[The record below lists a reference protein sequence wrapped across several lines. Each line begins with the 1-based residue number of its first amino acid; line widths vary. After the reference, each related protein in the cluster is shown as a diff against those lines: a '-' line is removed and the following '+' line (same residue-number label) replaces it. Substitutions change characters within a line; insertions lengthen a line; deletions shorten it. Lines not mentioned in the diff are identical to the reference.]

1 MTGVPEKVVRSS
13 DCWTLRPERGRKLK
27 MEYRRCRWC
36 LSRDCWTLRPE
47 RGRKLED
54 ADLDLVKK
62 RCELLD
68 SSPREGTETDWLS
81 DIKVSEENVLFES
94 SIRLPF
100 VGRSYQ

>member
-13 DCWTLRPERGRKLK
+13 
-27 MEYRRCRWC
+27 
-36 LSRDCWTLRPE
+36 DCWTLRPE

-81 DIKVSEENVLFES
+81 DIKVSEENVLFDS